1 MFVVFQIKTLFKEET
16 MQHLA
21 DETPSLE
28 CSTSGSSWM
37 QITFTLDIGR
47 YQTLRNC
54 AESARLT
61 VPGFVREIV
70 MDALSRP
77 SREAVPAW
85 PELD

>member
-1 MFVVFQIKTLFKEET
+1 MVFQIKTLFKEET

-28 CSTSGSSWM
+28 GSTSGSSWM

-61 VPGFVREIV
+61 VPGFVREAV
-70 MDALSRP
+70 MDAIKAPRRVS
-77 SREAVPAW
+77 VPAW
-85 PELD
+85 PSLD